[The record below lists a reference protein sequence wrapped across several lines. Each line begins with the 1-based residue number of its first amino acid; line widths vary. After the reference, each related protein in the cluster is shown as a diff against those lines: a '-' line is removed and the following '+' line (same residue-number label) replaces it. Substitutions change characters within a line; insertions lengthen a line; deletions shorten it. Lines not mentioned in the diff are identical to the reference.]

1 MAERIVQDWL
11 TEYKATDLAT
21 FSRRIKDD
29 IQLIKSIFEILQEPH
44 SNLQEPVCGQL
55 YEFYRSGHFELK
67 RFCLQ
72 FVPAVIW
79 IYLYGL
85 ALHKNYGR
93 AESLLLGIYNMEVV
107 EPDGISKVESFT
119 VPTLAKS
126 SIYHEPVSQL
136 ALTENVLSY
145 QQSDHRLVTR
155 GPLCQINALTIKNRF
170 SVLTHV
176 VSEYNADIGFL
187 SPVSHAFFCKI
198 CSSLVLC
205 GFSGTQLAWKQSS
218 SVDRISKHKLMLD
231 IYKTP
236 RIPLDSVFLLE
247 MLTGIYFVMFNGQAS
262 AGMQA
267 LEDIHFRANY
277 ELYAD
282 VLLVSNAIKHSLDTN
297 PSGRPSD
304 GPVGINVAVTP
315 PSPVVKRSAITNA
328 SFKTRRQKVMLKCSF
343 MDRYEQI
350 SIIVCKYCVHVKQVC
365 RSPRAHHGRKETTIT
380 VTIEGVEKTEA
391 VTKTDGLN
399 TQESSTTEPATVL
412 TSTKLSYHGKKQRHS
427 EKGISA
433 VDVAVTDKSGSK
445 RMETVEMEEVRLT
458 LDARVAKQT
467 NKDAGD
473 RYFSEGS
480 LSYPEISP
488 ASHSRELHAANQH
501 SSNSSGESFETN
513 L

>member
-328 SFKTRRQKVMLKCSF
+328 SFKTRRQK
-343 MDRYEQI
+343 
-350 SIIVCKYCVHVKQVC
+350 
-365 RSPRAHHGRKETTIT
+365 ETTIT

>member
-1 MAERIVQDWL
+1 MAEKKVQNWL
-11 TEYKATDLAT
+11 TEYKFIDGTDVAT
-21 FSRRIKDD
+21 FCGKIKNDV
-29 IQLIKSIFEILQEPH
+29 QLIKSIYEILQEPH
-44 SNLQEPVCGQL
+44 SSLQEPVCGQL

-79 IYLYGL
+79 IYLRGL

-107 EPDGISKVESFT
+107 EPDGISRIESFT
-119 VPTLAKS
+119 VPTLAKP

-145 QQSDHRLVTR
+145 QQSNHRLVTR
-155 GPLCQINALTIKNRF
+155 GPLSQVNALTIKNRF

-176 VSEYNADIGFL
+176 MSEYNADIGFL

-198 CSSLVLC
+198 CSNLVLC
-205 GFSGTQLAWKQSS
+205 GFSGAHLAWKQSS
-218 SVDRISKHKLMLD
+218 SSDRVSKHNLNLD
-231 IYKTP
+231 IHKTP
-236 RIPLDSVFLLE
+236 RIPLDSTFMLE

-262 AGMQA
+262 AGIHA

-328 SFKTRRQKVMLKCSF
+328 SFKTRRQK
-343 MDRYEQI
+343 
-350 SIIVCKYCVHVKQVC
+350 
-365 RSPRAHHGRKETTIT
+365 ETTIT

-391 VTKTDGLN
+391 LAKRNGLS
-399 TQESSTTEPATVL
+399 QEPSTNESASVLSSTELAYP
-412 TSTKLSYHGKKQRHS
+412 QRKTHAQ
-427 EKGISA
+427 KCAPG
-433 VDVAVTDKSGSK
+433 VDVTIVDQSGSMK
-445 RMETVEMEEVRLT
+445 VETVEMEEVRLV
-458 LDARVAKQT
+458 LDVKQT
-467 NKDAGD
+467 KKD
-473 RYFSEGS
+473 RNECNLSEAS
-480 LSYPEISP
+480 PDYPEIVP
-488 ASHSRELHAANQH
+488 VSHVRELHSATH
-501 SSNSSGESFETN
+501 RSSNSSGESLETN